1 MTPRRA
7 AILAVGSELLTPTKQ
22 DTNSLAITEVLNA
35 LGIEVAVKA
44 IVGDHRDDL
53 SAHVQMAVSRHPV
66 VMITGGLGPT
76 DDDLTREVV
85 AGVMGRR
92 LTEDPALVEQIR
104 ERFTMRRLEMPE
116 ANRRQAQVP
125 DGARTIP
132 NTRGTAPGLWIPHD
146 QGVVVLLPGP
156 PSEMRPMLE
165 GPVREWLAVHGSPAH
180 LIRRVLI
187 VAGRTESGVDARVQP
202 LYAPWT
208 TEVPAVSTT
217 ILASGGVIEL
227 HLSTVAADLS
237 AGKALLD
244 EKVQALQAALG
255 ADAVSVDGR
264 SLVQTVADLLRSR
277 SLTVTA
283 AESCT
288 GGLLTAMLTDV
299 PGSSAFIDRSA
310 VVYSNEAKAE
320 WLGVPPDLI
329 ARHGAVSGPVA
340 RAMATGA
347 LAHSKA
353 SLAMAITG
361 IAGPG
366 GGSEE
371 KPVGTVWLAVA
382 DRQSGR
388 TDAVCCRFPGDRT
401 GIRRFA
407 ALTALDLLRRHLL
420 GVPWAVDWRLPEA
433 MDA

>member
-1 MTPRRA
+1 MTTRRA

-35 LGIEVAVKA
+35 MGIDVAVKA
-44 IVGDHRDDL
+44 IVGDQRDEL
-53 SAHVQMAVSRHPV
+53 AAHVQMAVSRHAV
-66 VMITGGLGPT
+66 VVITGGLGPT
-76 DDDLTREVV
+76 DDDLTRDVV
-85 AGVMGRR
+85 AGVLGRR
-92 LTEDPALVEQIR
+92 LSEDPALVEQIR
-104 ERFTMRRLEMPE
+104 ERFTMRRLEMPD
-116 ANRRQAQVP
+116 ANRRQAEVP
-125 DGARTIP
+125 EGARIIP

-165 GPVREWLAVHGSPAH
+165 GPVREWLAEHGSPAH

-227 HLSTVAADLS
+227 HLSTVTADLP
-237 AGKALLD
+237 AGRALLD

-264 SLVQTVADLLRSR
+264 SLVQTVGDLLRSR
-277 SLTVTA
+277 GLTVTA

-299 PGSSAFIDRSA
+299 PGSSAFVDRSA

-320 WLGVPPDLI
+320 WLGVSPDLM

-340 RAMATGA
+340 RSMATGA
-347 LAHSKA
+347 LAHSPA
-353 SLAMAITG
+353 SLAVAITG

-366 GGSEE
+366 GGSTE

-420 GVPWAVDWRLPEA
+420 GVPWTVDWRLPEA